1 MEKGLVIVLIVWGA
15 LAIDGKAQEIYT
27 NTAGEMLFQMSEVN
41 RGGNQ
46 IPTDLRWTIFFH
58 LGQYF
63 HFDFNDYVGLYSG
76 IAIRNVGFIM
86 NEKELNSQNES
97 VLVKHIYRTY
107 NIGIPLAFKVG
118 SIKDNF
124 FIFFGGEYEWL
135 FHFKHKYW
143 PSGGGSRN
151 NEKVKYT
158 DWFSSNTPYFIPS
171 LFAGVQFPR
180 GINVKFK
187 YYMQNYLNKDYLDA
201 DGNKPYGD
209 LNVRLFYISVSFT
222 IPYRGT
228 RTLWEKET
236 ITEYAYR

>member
-1 MEKGLVIVLIVWGA
+1 MKKSVIVTFILIGA
-15 LAIDGKAQEIYT
+15 LNFNSRAQEIYT

-63 HFDFNDYVGLYSG
+63 HFDINKYVGFYSG

-107 NIGIPLAFKVG
+107 NLGIPLAFKVG
-118 SIKDNF
+118 SIQDNF
-124 FIFFGGEYEWL
+124 FVFFGAEYEWL

-158 DWFSSNTPYFIPS
+158 DWFSNNTPYFIPS

-187 YYMQNYLNKDYLDA
+187 YYLQNYLNRDYLDA
-201 DGNKPYGD
+201 DGNKPYED
-209 LNVRLFYISVSFT
+209 LEIRLFYISVSFT

-228 RTLWEKET
+228 RVLWEPDSKT
-236 ITEYAYR
+236 DFAFR